1 MKKILLL
8 SSMFIMMCSTSF
20 AATPDQVIEPNS
32 IAGIKDVG
40 NYTATPPAPPES
52 GSIVG
57 KRGDYVPL
65 GRGCCSHHDGVCGCE
80 NGRQV
85 CCDGSY
91 SPSCRC

>member
-1 MKKILLL
+1 MKKTLLL
-8 SSMFIMMCSTSF
+8 SILFLMICSTSF
-20 AATPDQVIEPNS
+20 AATPSQEIEPNS
-32 IAGIKDVG
+32 IVGIDIE
-40 NYTATPPAPPES
+40 NYSSMPPAPPEA

-65 GRGCCSHHDGVCGCE
+65 GRGCCSHHKGVCGCE